1 MTELKALSPAA
12 GLLPLNIGG
21 VELREDEMR
30 ALTLIAPYK
39 GQEAALAKA
48 LEAAHGLSWPTVG
61 TTSGSGAARLV
72 WFGRGAALLVGAE
85 ASAKLAKHAAL
96 TDQTDAWSCLTLE
109 GAGARDVLARL
120 TPLDMRDVA
129 FPVGPLRGP
138 RSFIWLAQSHGL
150 ARRAGRSWGS
160 ARWQR
165 RWFMT
170 SRLRWKVSLLG
181 PARRPLM

>member
-39 GQEAALAKA
+39 GQEGALAKA
-48 LEAAHGLSWPTVG
+48 LEAAHGLNWPAVG
-61 TTSGSGAARLV
+61 ATSESGAARLV

-129 FPVGPLRGP
+129 FPVGSTARTEVFHMACSVTRVGP
-138 RSFIWLAQSHGL
+138 QSWQIMGFRSMAKTLVHDLKTAMEGV
-150 ARRAGRSWGS
+150 AARAG
-160 ARWQR
+160 
-165 RWFMT
+165 
-170 SRLRWKVSLLG
+170 
-181 PARRPLM
+181 